1 MAFGKLKLGFKIRRR
16 KQRVIEVKEPDF
28 GERPPYLEKHIKE
41 FVEKYKEEPMIV
53 DRPTGDMKT
62 WKKYNVIY
70 PVGGGVFIHATNVAR
85 SETGYPRY
93 LVIEPPRPP
102 MRLFKLIE
110 EALALKIKPE
120 HLAESAEERKKI
132 LLMLLEEILKPVDT
146 PVNYNEIRPRNST
159 IPVYKEDI
167 DYIKYHLIR
176 DKIGVGLL
184 EPFLRDPYLEDI
196 SCRGLGNIYVVHKI
210 FGSME
215 SNVGFK
221 SEEELD
227 DFIIKLGEK
236 IGKPISRARP
246 VVDATLPDGSRI
258 NIVYGS
264 DVSLFG
270 SNFTIR
276 KVAKIPLSVVQLI
289 KWKTFNEYAAAY
301 MWIMLSEGMSAF
313 ICGETASG
321 KTTTLN
327 AIAVFI
333 RPDAKIVTIEDTA
346 EVVLPHPN
354 WVRELTR
361 DTGRPES
368 SVTMF
373 DLLKA
378 ALRQRPN
385 YIIVGEIR
393 GAEGNIAFQAMQSV
407 AWDTPIL
414 VKNTFT
420 NEVKLIPIGEF
431 VDKFYKEGEERIPK
445 YIKGYQVLSM
455 DKYGKVKWS
464 DIKYVLRHKA
474 SEIYVITY
482 EGKGVLK
489 ATGSHSVFVLDQ
501 DTLEIKPKYVSE
513 LKEGDL
519 LITFVKR
526 RNDNAVKTID
536 VYEELTKQG
545 LRTKFL
551 IDTETVKIHRS
562 KPLSKKLFLDKEL
575 AYFLGAYMADGC
587 IEHKFGKNP
596 VIAFSMGK
604 NEQWIIE
611 KVVNIAKELGANVSI
626 RNRKSYDII
635 RVYNAPLA
643 YTIASLIGSKLEEK
657 HIPSILWNSPSDVI
671 EEFFK
676 GYLADARRTS
686 IRGGIVVYTTKN
698 KYLAKQLVWLA
709 RLAGFESKMF
719 VIRDKRYGKYYDIH
733 IRLFNKRRI
742 RSWSDRIPLKPI
754 IRILES
760 NDLDSKLPLELTYVV
775 RRYRSGKQRYI
786 SRKTARKI
794 IAFIERYIETLDE
807 DSKEILNRLK
817 IILESDI
824 AFLEVI
830 DVRKEKYHGYVYDV
844 SVPETELFIGGDIP
858 VALHNTGHPVMATF
872 HAANLERLLQRLTNY
887 PIQVPKTNLDN
898 LNIAWFQSSVYSKT
912 GLLVR
917 RMISVYEIIGYD
929 PTTDSI
935 AAVPVFTWDPTTDT
949 HRFAGRGA
957 SYLLEEKIAV
967 MRGISRKNIKLIY
980 EELDLRAK
988 FLRALADKNIVNYY
1002 DVYKAI
1008 VKTYE
1013 LGLEEAYKRLLRGDL
1028 LT

>member
-1 MAFGKLKLGFKIRRR
+1 MALGKLKFSFRIRRR
-16 KQRVIEVKEPDF
+16 KPRVIEVKEPDF
-28 GERPPYLEKHIKE
+28 GERPSYLEKHIRE

-132 LLMLLEEILKPVDT
+132 LLILLDEILKPVDK
-146 PVNYNEIRPRNST
+146 PVNYDEIRPRNST
-159 IPVYKEDI
+159 IPVYQEDI

-176 DKIGVGLL
+176 DKIGVGVL

-196 SCRGLGNIYVVHKI
+196 SCRGLGNIYIVHKI

-276 KVAKIPLSVVQLI
+276 KVAKIPLSVIQLI

-407 AWDTPIL
+407 SWDTPIL
-414 VKNTFT
+414 IRNTKT
-420 NEVKLIPIGEF
+420 DEIELIPIGEF
-431 VDKFYKEGEERIPK
+431 VDQFYGEGEEGRPK
-445 YIKGYQVLSM
+445 TIDEYEVLSM
-455 DKYGKVKWS
+455 DKLGRVKWS
-464 DIKYVLRHKA
+464 KIKYVLRHKA
-474 SEIYVITY
+474 SEVYVITY
-482 EGKGVLK
+482 EGKGVIK
-489 ATGSHSVFVLDQ
+489 ATGSHSVFILDL
-501 DTLEIKPKYVSE
+501 DTLEVKPKLVSE
-513 LKEGDL
+513 LKKGDL
-519 LITFVKR
+519 LISL
-526 RNDNAVKTID
+526 N
-536 VYEELTKQG
+536 
-545 LRTKFL
+545 
-551 IDTETVKIHRS
+551 S
-562 KPLSKKLFLDKEL
+562 KS
-575 AYFLGAYMADGC
+575 
-587 IEHKFGKNP
+587 
-596 VIAFSMGK
+596 
-604 NEQWIIE
+604 
-611 KVVNIAKELGANVSI
+611 
-626 RNRKSYDII
+626 
-635 RVYNAPLA
+635 
-643 YTIASLIGSKLEEK
+643 
-657 HIPSILWNSPSDVI
+657 
-671 EEFFK
+671 FK
-676 GYLADARRTS
+676 
-686 IRGGIVVYTTKN
+686 
-698 KYLAKQLVWLA
+698 
-709 RLAGFESKMF
+709 
-719 VIRDKRYGKYYDIH
+719 KYYDNSVRVLGKH
-733 IRLFNKRRI
+733 KI
-742 RSWSDRIPLKPI
+742 RSWSERIPLKPI
-754 IRILES
+754 IRILER
-760 NDLDSKLPLELTYVV
+760 NGLNTKLPLGLTYIV
-775 RRYRSGKQRYI
+775 RRYRLSKQKYVLRN
-786 SRKTARKI
+786 TAKKI
-794 IAFIERYIETLDE
+794 VEFIEKYNDILDE
-807 DSKEILNRLK
+807 HSKELLERLK
-817 IILESDI
+817 IIIESDL
-824 AFLEVI
+824 AFLEVL
-830 DVRKEKYHGYVYDV
+830 DVKKEKYNGYVYDV
-844 SVPETELFIGGDIP
+844 SVPETELFIGGNIP
-858 VALHNTGHPVMATF
+858 IALHNTGHPVMATF

-929 PTTDSI
+929 PTSDSI